1 MQTHYES
8 PKLTTVGSVR
18 SLTMGQGFRGN
29 DDHLVFTVFGYEID
43 IPYGQGS

>member
-1 MQTHYES
+1 MHEHYES

-18 SLTMGQGFRGN
+18 SLTMGQGFFGR
-29 DDHLVFTVFGYEID
+29 DDHLVFTAFGHDFD